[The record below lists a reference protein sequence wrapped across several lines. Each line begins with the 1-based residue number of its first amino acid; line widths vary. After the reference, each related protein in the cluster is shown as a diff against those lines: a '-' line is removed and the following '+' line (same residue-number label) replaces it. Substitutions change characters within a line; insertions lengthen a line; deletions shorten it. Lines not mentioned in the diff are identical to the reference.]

1 MKTLFATL
9 ATGFVLVY
17 FSELLFWAR
26 LRPDDSLPSWFSTW
40 IAYSLVAFLFLAA
53 IDYFRVR
60 SLWSLFLAGALVGW
74 LAEGVIVQTM
84 VEMLPLSISFT
95 GLAWHALISVW
106 VGWYALR
113 RALLTGWGSTVRLA
127 SIIGVGYGF
136 WAICWW
142 SEPDGGIMA
151 PAGFGLY
158 SLVATLVL
166 IGASRLLDW
175 ALAARFSLR
184 RIPLLSVGLLFALWF
199 ALVAVPAAPAVVVVV
214 PPSLLALWWGL
225 ERNRRR
231 ETRDSLLVALRGP
244 VPMLRL
250 SGLLALP
257 ATATAVYAVA
267 HTLQWRLPTNW
278 LLYLVTT
285 PAGFVL
291 LALAFWQIYHMKA
304 PVGDL
309 PGTVEPNG

>member
-1 MKTLFATL
+1 MKTLAATL
-9 ATGFVLVY
+9 ATGFVLLY

-40 IAYSLVAFLFLAA
+40 IAYSLIAFLFLAA

-60 SLWSLFLAGALVGW
+60 SHWSLFLAGALAGW

-113 RALLTGWGSTVRLA
+113 RALLTGWSATVRLA
-127 SIIGVGYGF
+127 SIIGIGYGF

-151 PAGFGLY
+151 PAGFGFY
-158 SLVATLVL
+158 SLVATLLL
-166 IGASRLLDW
+166 IGACRLLDW
-175 ALAARFSLR
+175 ALSAPFSWG
-184 RIPLLSVGLLFALWF
+184 RIPLLLVGPLFALWF
-199 ALVAVPAAPAVVVVV
+199 ALVAAPAAPAVVAVL
-214 PPSLLALWWGL
+214 PPLLLALWWGL
-225 ERNRRR
+225 ERNRRC
-231 ETRDSLLVALRGP
+231 EARDSLLVALRGP
-244 VPMLRL
+244 VPMMRL
-250 SGLLALP
+250 TGLLALP
-257 ATATAVYAVA
+257 AAATLVYAVA
-267 HTLQWRLPTNW
+267 HVLQWRLPTNW

-291 LALAFWQIYHMKA
+291 LALAFRQIWHMKT
-304 PVGDL
+304 PVHEQ